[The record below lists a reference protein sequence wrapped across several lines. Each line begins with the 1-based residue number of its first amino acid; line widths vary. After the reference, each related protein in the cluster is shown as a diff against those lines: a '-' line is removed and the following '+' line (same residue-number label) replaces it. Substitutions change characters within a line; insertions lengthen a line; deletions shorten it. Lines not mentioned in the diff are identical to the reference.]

1 MTIPNLRGFGWFV
14 QYRLDGWRCA
24 AAIERRS
31 GTDLELGYVRD
42 GNPAPVPLP
51 SPTQDQPADRPTGG
65 PAGALARARIFR
77 R

>member
-42 GNPAPVPLP
+42 GNPAPVPL
-51 SPTQDQPADRPTGG
+51 R
-65 PAGALARARIFR
+65 
-77 R
+77 